1 MNNHNLFYEILNGV
15 HTEQISSKIGGD
27 HIGRTQQ
34 NSLLTENA
42 KWHLI
47 NKVINLKLQ

>member
-15 HTEQISSKIGGD
+15 HTEQISSKMGGD

-34 NSLLTENA
+34 NLLLLWKNRKCKMTF
-42 KWHLI
+42 
-47 NKVINLKLQ
+47 NKQSH